1 MFMFNRASHMLQWM
15 NVSRVHLQLLSLC
28 SVLSIWEPNMTLCR
42 TTFLAPEIYISYNGV
57 PDFCFDTT
65 LLS

>member
-1 MFMFNRASHMLQWM
+1 M

-28 SVLSIWEPNMTLCR
+28 SVLSIWKPNMTLCR